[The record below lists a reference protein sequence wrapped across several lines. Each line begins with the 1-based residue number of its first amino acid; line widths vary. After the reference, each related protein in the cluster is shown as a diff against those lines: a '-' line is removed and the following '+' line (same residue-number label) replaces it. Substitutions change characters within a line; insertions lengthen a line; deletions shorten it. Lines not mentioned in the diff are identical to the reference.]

1 MLDLVGVWTQVVE
14 QGQAGRGQPPFV
26 ESPFKNDASAMRD
39 YLPKLFDNFAVNA
52 APSIPGRLNI
62 NQAPR
67 PLLLGI
73 PGLDVNA
80 VDQIIANRR
89 PDANGERP
97 DQAYETWPLTDG
109 IVDLETMKK
118 LMPLVTAG
126 GNVYRA
132 QIVGYFDEEGPAY
145 RMEAVVDATQTSA
158 GRQAAAGPGRA
169 RPRLL
174 ARRPG
179 HDAGR
184 RAVSGVSTMER
195 CVRCS

>member
-1 MLDLVGVWTQVVE
+1 
-14 QGQAGRGQPPFV
+14 
-26 ESPFKNDASAMRD
+26 MRD

-67 PLLLGI
+67 VLLLGI
-73 PGLDVNA
+73 PGLTSDV
-80 VDQIIANRR
+80 VEQILSNRL
-89 PDANGERP
+89 PEANGERP
-97 DQAYETWPLTDG
+97 DQAYEIWPLTTG

-145 RMEAVVDATQTSA
+145 RIEAVVDASGTTPVVKRRRDLVEQ
-158 GRQAAAGPGRA
+158 GPGYT
-169 RPRLL
+169 LDVL
-174 ARRPG
+174 G
-179 HDAGR
+179 T
-184 RAVSGVSTMER
+184 AVDDGP
-195 CVRCS
+195 